1 MFKKNN
7 GFTLIELLVTVT
19 VLGIILAIA
28 VPSFDAMIRNY
39 RLQSATSQLVDSI
52 NLARNTALSSNQVI
66 TIEASGT
73 GTDQSWNNGWVISRG
88 TEEVRVFEEVAGAT
102 VNATTTT
109 TSTSGTSGTP
119 STTTTNITEIAFAG
133 NGRLSA
139 PNTGAAFTVTVGTE
153 NRTVNVNLSGQTRVR

>member
-39 RLQSATSQLVDSI
+39 RLQSTTSQLVDSI

-88 TEEVRVFEEVAGAT
+88 TEEIRVFEEVAGAT
-102 VNATTTT
+102 VNATKTTTTTDASGSTTT
-109 TSTSGTSGTP
+109 TST
-119 STTTTNITEIAFAG
+119 NITAIAFAG